1 MAIPSGSG
9 TEVLRRGVIATQ
21 TTTATSFKFDGTNPS
36 TGTSSYTVPAN
47 HIITMISIIICEAA
61 GNPETFDLYMNDGA
75 SQIHFTSTTPLAASA
90 TFVWNDKFVLIGG
103 DKLAIAM
110 TAGAGGGDMDVYYT
124 YLDQDW
130 S

>member
-21 TTTATSFKFDGTNPS
+21 SSTATSFKFNGTNPS
-36 TGTSSYTVPAN
+36 TGTASDTVPAN
-47 HIITMISIIICEAA
+47 HIITIITIIICEAA
-61 GNPETFDLYMNDGA
+61 GSAETIDLLYSDGT
-75 SQIHFTSTTPLAASA
+75 SQLNMLQSQALAGKA
-90 TFVWNDKFVLIGG
+90 TFVWNDKFSLIGG
-103 DKLAIAM
+103 DALKIVCSAADI
-110 TAGAGGGDMDVYYT
+110 DVYYT

>member
-21 TTTATSFKFDGTNPS
+21 SSTATSFKFDGTNPS

-47 HIITMISIIICEAA
+47 HIITIISIIICEAA
-61 GNPETFDLYMNDGA
+61 GQAETVDLYMNDGA
-75 SQIHFTSTTPLAASA
+75 SQIHFTSALALAGKE
-90 TFVWNDKFVLIGG
+90 TFVWNDKFALIGG
-103 DKLAIAM
+103 DKLAIVTSA
-110 TAGAGGGDMDVYYT
+110 ADIDIYYS

>member
-9 TEVLRRGVIATQ
+9 TEVLRRGVVATQ
-21 TTTATSFKFDGTNPS
+21 SSTATSFKFNGTNPS
-36 TGTSSYTVPAN
+36 TGTASDTVPAN

-61 GNPETFDLYMNDGA
+61 GSAETFDLYMNDGA
-75 SQIHFTSTTPLAASA
+75 SQIHFTSATPLAGKA
-90 TFVWNDKFVLIGG
+90 TFVWNDKFSLIGG
-103 DKLAIAM
+103 DALKIVCSAADI
-110 TAGAGGGDMDVYYT
+110 DVYYS

>member
-1 MAIPSGSG
+1 MAIPSGSV

-21 TTTATSFKFDGTNPS
+21 SSTATSFKFDGTNPS

-47 HIITMISIIICEAA
+47 HIITMISIIVCEAA
-61 GNPETFDLYMNDGA
+61 GQAETFDFQINDG
-75 SQIHFTSTTPLAASA
+75 TSNIALLEDQALAGKA
-90 TFVWNDKFVLIGG
+90 TFVWNDKFSLIGG
-103 DKLAIAM
+103 DKFIVTCSSA
-110 TAGAGGGDMDVYYT
+110 DVDFYYT

>member
-21 TTTATSFKFDGTNPS
+21 SSTATSFKFDGTNPS

-47 HIITMISIIICEAA
+47 HIITIISIIICEAA
-61 GNPETFDLYMNDGA
+61 GSAETFDLYMNDGA
-75 SQIHFTSTTPLAASA
+75 SQIHFTSATPLAGKA
-90 TFVWNDKFVLIGG
+90 TFVWNDKFSLIGG
-103 DKLAIAM
+103 DKFIVTCSSA
-110 TAGAGGGDMDVYYT
+110 DVDFYYT

>member
-9 TEVLRRGVIATQ
+9 TEVLRRGVIHTQ
-21 TTTATSFKFDGTNPS
+21 TTTQTSFKFDGTNPT

-47 HIITMISIIICEAA
+47 HIVTMISIIICEAA
-61 GNPETFDLYMNDGA
+61 GNAETFDLYMNDGA
-75 SQIHFTSTTPLAASA
+75 SQIHLTSA
-90 TFVWNDKFVLIGG
+90 TALAGKATFIWNDKFTLIGG
-103 DKLAIAM
+103 DKLAIVA
-110 TAGAGGGDMDVYYT
+110 TSGDIDIYYS